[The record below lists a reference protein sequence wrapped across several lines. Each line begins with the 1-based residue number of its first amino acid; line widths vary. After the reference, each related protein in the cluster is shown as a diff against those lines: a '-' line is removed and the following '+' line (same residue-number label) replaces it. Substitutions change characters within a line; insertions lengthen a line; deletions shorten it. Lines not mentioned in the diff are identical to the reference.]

1 MKITQSFFVAG
12 ALAFSF
18 GPTAVNA
25 QNVGIGVTNPA
36 SKLTVNGNVAVGYNA
51 AAPSNGAIIEGTVGI
66 GTNNPT
72 QASLVVATG
81 GGNASVQP
89 GEFFDAFAGPNLQGS
104 GAYTVSF
111 GIYSAASIGSG
122 GDIDSAAN
130 FRAVTGFTLASDVRL
145 KNVIGRSNSA
155 ADLDTLEKLHVTRL
169 HDERDAFC
177 RAQI

>member
-18 GPTAVNA
+18 GPTAVSA

-51 AAPSNGAIIEGTVGI
+51 AAPSNGTIIEGTVGI